1 MSRTTNFV
9 ATLALCVA
17 GASAS
22 AQDFIPVESIRYAG
36 RYDVATQTFHPS
48 AVDPDVASYETTPSV
63 LFNNTTTNGSLTTA
77 SGLIATHHFVDWGT
91 ADFGGGGASI
101 TEIRIGYAT
110 NLLAPGTVALR
121 IRLYQGTTGFGTQ
134 GTVIGDYNVTGLP
147 NSTSGGF
154 QGFTV
159 DVTLPTALDMN
170 DGPIGWSYN
179 SDASVATST
188 GPLTVG
194 PPNETGVEDAYDRY
208 LESTNAYV
216 STNFFGGTPFASFVM
231 RLTGRP
237 NVAPPSAWENYGVK
251 KIIILKGTGP
261 GTPGSANEVKITS
274 TAVGRPVI
282 LMVGVTQSNLYLAS
296 YDVNLYAFPWLVEI
310 GPVIPDPAN
319 ASVLLPFEMP
329 LTAPPGVELYMQS
342 FGQNIF
348 GVWTNFSRGLK
359 LTVQ

>member
-1 MSRTTNFV
+1 MFRLSFLLAV
-9 ATLALCVA
+9 IALCITSPPSFA
-17 GASAS
+17 DDS
-22 AQDFIPVESIRYAG
+22 IPVDSIHYGG
-36 RYDVATQTFHPS
+36 RYDLASNSFHPS
-48 AVDPDVASYETTPSV
+48 SIDPDSLDPAANPQV
-63 LFNNTTTNGSLTTA
+63 LFNNTTLSGSFTTG
-77 SGLIATHHFVDWGT
+77 SGAIITHHFLDWGT
-91 ADFGGGGASI
+91 ANFGGGGASI
-101 TEIRIGYAT
+101 EEIRLAYAT
-110 NLLAPGTVALR
+110 NVVAPGVVALR
-121 IRLYQGTTGFGTQ
+121 VRLYQGTTGSGVP
-134 GTVIGDYNVTGLP
+134 GTVLADYNLTGLP
-147 NSTSGGF
+147 NSASGGYE
-154 QGFTV
+154 GYII
-159 DVTLPTALDMN
+159 DVTLPTPIAMA
-170 DGPIGWSYN
+170 DGAIGWSYN
-179 SDASVATST
+179 SDTPGTSST
-188 GPLTVG
+188 GPMLVG
-194 PPNETGVEDAYDRY
+194 PPNEAGVVNLYDRY
-208 LESTNAYV
+208 LETTGAYV
-216 STNFFGGTPFASFVM
+216 GTYLFNPPTVASFPL

-237 NVAPPSAWENYGVK
+237 NVVPPSAWENYGVK